1 MKKVLLAI
9 DGMAPDKKTFH
20 YTVQLCRRIKAELN
34 VLQVISPKNYG
45 RYLSEARKKAKP
57 AIRYMEGSLMA
68 VAFAEAGEHETAE
81 ALMSEALRNLKQ
93 LLPESEKEGVRYHL
107 TMKAGNLKREIIR
120 YLNEHR
126 DVVLTIY
133 DAHQRKG
140 ADSSFAR
147 RYGSLTKEIQKALSM
162 PLVVIR
168 DPQFDRID
176 SI

>member
-133 DAHQRKG
+133 DAISEKG
-140 ADSSFAR
+140 RIQVLREDTGRLPR
-147 RYGSLTKEIQKALSM
+147 RFKR
-162 PLVVIR
+162 PCR
-168 DPQFDRID
+168 CRWW
-176 SI
+176 